1 MIIVC
6 QQCTSRFQIDDQ
18 KLAGRRTTHCPKCNQ
33 EIDAVPASPASAKS
47 GVSLGGSPATDSKR
61 YGQARPAP
69 LFEIE
74 SGKGAVQNGSF
85 EAEKLVQMLAALMQ
99 KDNQL
104 GANVSD
110 DRPWKQRKVLLC
122 TTEVHRENI
131 ARLLAK
137 DGYQVFVALDTEQ
150 AVERM
155 RENRLD
161 VVLLDPQFDAVE
173 QGAAFVVREV
183 NVLRPAQRRRL
194 FFVLLSPTL
203 RTLDAHGAFLNNV
216 NAIINLKDSD
226 DLVGIL
232 GIALRSYNELYSD
245 FNNAL
250 KVAAI

>member
-6 QQCTSRFQIDDQ
+6 QHCSSRFQIDDQ
-18 KLAGRRTTHCPKCNQ
+18 QTAGLRTTNCPKCNQ

-47 GVSLGGSPATDSKR
+47 GVSLGGSPATDSRR
-61 YGQARPAP
+61 YGHARPAP
-69 LFEIE
+69 LFEIKPN
-74 SGKGAVQNGSF
+74 SNQKLDTGS
-85 EAEKLVQMLAALMQ
+85 EAEKVVEMLAALLN
-99 KDNQL
+99 KDQSETL
-104 GANVSD
+104 A
-110 DRPWKQRKVLLC
+110 RETAPWRQRKVLVC
-122 TTEVHRENI
+122 TAEEHREKI

-155 RENRLD
+155 REKRLD
-161 VVLLDPQFDAVE
+161 VVLLDPSFDAVE

-194 FFVLLSPTL
+194 FFVLLSPSM

-216 NAIINLKDSD
+216 NAVINIKDSD

-232 GIALRSYNELYSD
+232 NLALRGYNELYSD
-245 FNNAL
+245 FNSAL
-250 KVAAI
+250 KATAI